1 MRSAAELCEK
11 GEEMKISVYGDSVLE
26 CVRLGEDGKYVRS
39 HELVSCFE
47 AEHNVV
53 IENRSKF
60 GATIERGFSRLQH
73 DLERGGLGSYTVL
86 EYGGNDCAY
95 RWAEVAAAPEAEH
108 VCMTPPDRFRE
119 IYREMIDLVYKNGS
133 WPIVSTLPP
142 ISSHRYLDFVSRGGL
157 DKAAILRW
165 LGDLDAISRWQESYS
180 RIAEELAKDRG
191 CLILDLRSAFPA
203 SGDELD
209 ACLCSDGIHP
219 DLAGQQLIYKRAS
232 ESIKKLLG

>member
-86 EYGGNDCAY
+86 EYGGNDC
-95 RWAEVAAAPEAEH
+95 
-108 VCMTPPDRFRE
+108 C
-119 IYREMIDLVYKNGS
+119 
-133 WPIVSTLPP
+133 
-142 ISSHRYLDFVSRGGL
+142 
-157 DKAAILRW
+157 
-165 LGDLDAISRWQESYS
+165 
-180 RIAEELAKDRG
+180 
-191 CLILDLRSAFPA
+191 
-203 SGDELD
+203 
-209 ACLCSDGIHP
+209 
-219 DLAGQQLIYKRAS
+219 
-232 ESIKKLLG
+232 

>member
-1 MRSAAELCEK
+1 
-11 GEEMKISVYGDSVLE
+11 MKISVYGDSVLE

-73 DLERGGLGSYTVL
+73 DLERGGL
-86 EYGGNDCAY
+86 
-95 RWAEVAAAPEAEH
+95 
-108 VCMTPPDRFRE
+108 
-119 IYREMIDLVYKNGS
+119 
-133 WPIVSTLPP
+133 
-142 ISSHRYLDFVSRGGL
+142 

-165 LGDLDAISRWQESYS
+165 LGDLEAISRWQESYS

>member
-1 MRSAAELCEK
+1 
-11 GEEMKISVYGDSVLE
+11 MKISVYGDSVLE

-142 ISSHRYLDFVSRGGL
+142 ISSHRYLDFVSR
-157 DKAAILRW
+157 
-165 LGDLDAISRWQESYS
+165 WQESYS